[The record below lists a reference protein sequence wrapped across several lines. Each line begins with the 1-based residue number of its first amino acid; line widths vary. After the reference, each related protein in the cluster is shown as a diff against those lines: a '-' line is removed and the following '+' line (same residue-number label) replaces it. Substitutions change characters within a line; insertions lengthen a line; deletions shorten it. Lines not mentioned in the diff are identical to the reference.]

1 MHVGQVDAIIGKAG
15 RACREQRAEVGQL
28 LAVQAL
34 GDGARLVHVDI
45 AAGRARLV
53 LYVLQGL
60 DIVAGGQ
67 GVGHAHD
74 RGEAAGRSRAHARGD
89 VLLLGLARVTEV
101 DMGVDEAGRDHKAAG
116 VKGRTACRRVD
127 VGFYPRQDAI
137 VADEQVQAGVQ
148 AGIWV

>member
-1 MHVGQVDAIIGKAG
+1 MHVGQVDAVVGEAG
-15 RACREQRAEVGQL
+15 RAGGEQRAEVGQL
-28 LAVQAL
+28 PAL
-34 GDGARLVHVDI
+34 EAAGDGARLVHVDI
-45 AAGRARLV
+45 AARLMGFV
-53 LYVLQGL
+53 LDVLQRFHA
-60 DIVAGGQ
+60 VAGGH

-116 VKGRTACRRVD
+116 VKGRAACRRVD

-148 AGIWV
+148 AGIWI